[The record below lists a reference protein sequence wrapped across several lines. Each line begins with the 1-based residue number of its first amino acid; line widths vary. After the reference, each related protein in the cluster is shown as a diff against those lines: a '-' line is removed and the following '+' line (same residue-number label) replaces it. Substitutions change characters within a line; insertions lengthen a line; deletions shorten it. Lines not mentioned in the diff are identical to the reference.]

1 MSGAQ
6 MSGAQP
12 LLQGSRVLVVGGGG
26 VGNGRGIAFGV
37 AAAGARVAVADLD
50 VDRAREVAQK
60 ITERGGEA
68 HPLRC
73 NVLVP
78 EDVERVT
85 AETVD
90 ALGGLDSVVTVVGG
104 YSLFAPWTPVAQ
116 VTDDQW
122 SLIMDLNLTYVFRF
136 VRAAVKVFD
145 AQGTGGSIVAVGSI
159 SGSVSSPYAPAYGAA
174 KAGLANLAKSVSVE
188 CAARGIRMNVVSC
201 GVIATEAQRAN
212 FPNEGGIP
220 QRVPAGRVGRPEEIA
235 SAVTFLASSAASYVS
250 GQNLVVDGSL
260 TSRFPLP
267 LPDVPPNVAG

>member
-1 MSGAQ
+1 

-37 AAAGARVAVADLD
+37 AAVGARVAVADLD
-50 VDRAREVAQK
+50 VDRAREVARK

-73 NVLVP
+73 DVLVP

-85 AETVD
+85 AEAVN

-104 YSLFAPWTPVAQ
+104 YSLFAPWTPVAE

-122 SLIMDLNLTYVFRF
+122 NLIMDLNLTYVFRF

-145 AQGTGGSIVAVGSI
+145 GQGTGASIVAVGSI

-212 FPNEGGIP
+212 FPDEGGIP
-220 QRVPAGRVGRPEEIA
+220 ERVPAGRVGRPEEIA
-235 SAVTFLASSAASYVS
+235 SAVAFLASPSASYIS

-260 TSRFPLP
+260 TNRFPLP

>member
-1 MSGAQ
+1 
-6 MSGAQP
+6 
-12 LLQGSRVLVVGGGG
+12 
-26 VGNGRGIAFGV
+26 
-37 AAAGARVAVADLD
+37 
-50 VDRAREVAQK
+50 
-60 ITERGGEA
+60 
-68 HPLRC
+68 
-73 NVLVP
+73 
-78 EDVERVT
+78 
-85 AETVD
+85 
-90 ALGGLDSVVTVVGG
+90 VGG
-104 YSLFAPWTPVAQ
+104 YSLFAPWTPVAE

-122 SLIMDLNLTYVFRF
+122 NLIMDLNLTYVFRF

-174 KAGLANLAKSVSVE
+174 KAGLANLATSVSVE

-235 SAVTFLASSAASYVS
+235 SAVAFLASPSASYVS

-267 LPDVPPNVAG
+267 LPGVPPNVAG

>member
-1 MSGAQ
+1 MSGAH
-6 MSGAQP
+6 P

-68 HPLRC
+68 YPLRC
-73 NVLVP
+73 DVLVP
-78 EDVERVT
+78 ADIERVT

-90 ALGGLDSVVTVVGG
+90 ALGGLDCVVTVVGG
-104 YSLFAPWTPVAQ
+104 YWLFAPWTPLAE

-122 SLIMDLNLTYVFRF
+122 NLIMDLNLTYVFRF

-145 AQGTGGSIVAVGSI
+145 AQGSGGSIVAVGSI

-212 FPNEGGIP
+212 FPNEGDIP

-235 SAVTFLASSAASYVS
+235 SAVAFLASPSASYIS

-260 TSRFPLP
+260 SSRFPLS
-267 LPDVPPNVAG
+267 LPDVPRNVAG

>member
-1 MSGAQ
+1 
-6 MSGAQP
+6 
-12 LLQGSRVLVVGGGG
+12 V
-26 VGNGRGIAFGV
+26 N
-37 AAAGARVAVADLD
+37 
-50 VDRAREVAQK
+50 
-60 ITERGGEA
+60 
-68 HPLRC
+68 
-73 NVLVP
+73 
-78 EDVERVT
+78 
-85 AETVD
+85 

-104 YSLFAPWTPVAQ
+104 YSLFAPWTPVAE

-122 SLIMDLNLTYVFRF
+122 KLIMDLNLTYVFRF

-159 SGSVSSPYAPAYGAA
+159 SGSVSSPYAPTYGAA

-188 CAARGIRMNVVSC
+188 CAGRGMNVVSC
-201 GVIATEAQRAN
+201 GVLATEAQRAN

-235 SAVTFLASSAASYVS
+235 SAVAFLASPSASYVS
-250 GQNLVVDGSL
+250 GQSLVVDGSL

>member
-1 MSGAQ
+1 

-60 ITERGGEA
+60 ITEQGGEA
-68 HPLRC
+68 YPLRC
-73 NVLVP
+73 DVLVP
-78 EDVERVT
+78 ADTERVT

-90 ALGGLDSVVTVVGG
+90 ALGGLDCVVTVVGG
-104 YSLFAPWTPVAQ
+104 YSLFAPWTPLAEVI
-116 VTDDQW
+116 DDQW
-122 SLIMDLNLTYVFRF
+122 NLIMDLNLTYVFRF

-145 AQGTGGSIVAVGSI
+145 AQGSGGSIVAVGSI

-188 CAARGIRMNVVSC
+188 CAARGIR
-201 GVIATEAQRAN
+201 N
-212 FPNEGGIP
+212 FPNEGDIP

-235 SAVTFLASSAASYVS
+235 SAVAFLASPSASYVS

-260 TSRFPLP
+260 SSRFPLS

>member
-1 MSGAQ
+1 

-12 LLQGSRVLVVGGGG
+12 LLHCSRVLVVGGGG

-37 AAAGARVAVADLD
+37 VAAGARVAVADLD

-78 EDVERVT
+78 EDIERVT
-85 AETVD
+85 AETVN

-104 YSLFAPWTPVAQ
+104 YSLFAPWTPVAE

-122 SLIMDLNLTYVFRF
+122 KLIMDLNLTYVFRF

-145 AQGTGGSIVAVGSI
+145 AQGSGGSIVAVGSI
-159 SGSVSSPYAPAYGAA
+159 SGSVSSPYAPTYGAA

-188 CAARGIRMNVVSC
+188 CAGRGMNVVSC
-201 GVIATEAQRAN
+201 GVLATEAQRAN

-235 SAVTFLASSAASYVS
+235 SAVAFLASPSASYVS
-250 GQNLVVDGSL
+250 GQSLVVDGSL

>member
-1 MSGAQ
+1 

-12 LLQGSRVLVVGGGG
+12 LLHGSRMLVVGGGG
-26 VGNGRGIAFGV
+26 IGNGRGIAFEL

-78 EDVERVT
+78 EDIERVT
-85 AETVD
+85 AETVN
-90 ALGGLDSVVTVVGG
+90 ALGRLDSVVTVVGG
-104 YSLFAPWTPVAQ
+104 YSLFARWTPVAE

-122 SLIMDLNLTYVFRF
+122 NLIMDLNLTYVFRF

-220 QRVPAGRVGRPEEIA
+220 QRVPAGRIGRPEEIA
-235 SAVTFLASSAASYVS
+235 SAVAFLASPSASYVS

-267 LPDVPPNVAG
+267 LPNVPPNVAG